1 MPLAQ
6 GSRQLGACKIYITR
20 KVLTPSANM
29 TAGEIPA
36 AYVGRDS
43 FFGGR
48 PPLPQEAGYAIVLGV
63 GVFLSL
69 FTTIMVYMDK
79 VANGTAINIAG
90 RNVKTGLTASVIVS
104 QWTWVAT
111 LLQSSNAAWNY
122 GVSGPF
128 WYAVGATISIVLFG
142 ILATELKRRARTC
155 HTVCEL
161 VYVRWGKAA
170 HLTFIFCCL
179 VANVIVTSMLLL
191 GGAATVNALTGV
203 DAAFASFLIPWGVI
217 LYTAASG
224 LKGTFAASYVETT
237 IVFLA
242 LVVCVYTVYVKE
254 YSSDLIYDSL
264 QAISGMTESECVA
277 RFMKDGVTFY
287 EAGTY
292 SCGPV
297 VENNSGSYVTML
309 SMGGLKSGII
319 SIVGNFGTVFADQS
333 YWQSAIVAKSA
344 NVHKG
349 YLLGSMV
356 WFIIPFA
363 LATSLGL
370 AGVALGLPITAGEAG
385 SGLVPSAT
393 AVHLFGD
400 FGAVMM
406 ASMLFMIITSTG
418 SAQGNAVSSL
428 ICYDVYRRYINPSA
442 TSSQILKVSQA
453 VIVVFG
459 LGMGALGVALNHMGL
474 NLGWVYQFT
483 GIAIGS
489 AVVPLWNVLMWK
501 DANATGAVAAV
512 WGGMILALATWLT
525 ICQAEFGEITVDNL
539 GTLNPNLGGNIVA
552 LCSSALIHVG
562 CSLASP
568 QNYDFEPMGQID
580 VLEGDLSGLGDANYS
595 PELLAKA
602 KAWLVKYG
610 LGFTILIAVVWPV
623 LSLPAGVFTKD
634 YWIFWVFVSISWAF
648 IATVTIIFLP
658 LYESRGSILG
668 VFMFML
674 CLKKAEKAEPAKSE
688 EAHQL
693 ARSEGGRAAG
703 GGEGVASG
711 HALASQSRGAPS
723 PAAHGQ
729 EPATLQP
736 ARREAD
742 LGHTA
747 ASPEQQRAAPSEQH
761 RAAFPEQ
768 QAPREQHRA
777 APSEQYRAA
786 LMGQQ
791 APLRRITTAHLNRSS
806 TADIKTLLQ
815 GQLEE
820 LGEISSLVGREGGCA
835 TGGGDGVASGHA
847 LGIQPFGAP
856 WPAAPGQAHADAVG
870 LSAQRSPESCVAS
883 GWLPQGER
891 SVGSADDDFMQR
903 FRLRVLT
910 LALATQPYSATK
922 IYTQTPSSGA
932 SVEAGGV

>member
-693 ARSEGGRAAG
+693 ARSEGGLERGGRRWSLTRAGLGQAG
-703 GGEGVASG
+703 AQQAEARASR
-711 HALASQSRGAPS
+711 RGTPS
-723 PAAHGQ
+723 PASREVHLRLLPMARSQPRFSQH
-729 EPATLQP
+729 AARRIWVTLQLP
-736 ARREAD
+736 QSSNAQ
-742 LGHTA
+742 L
-747 ASPEQQRAAPSEQH
+747 
-761 RAAFPEQ
+761 
-768 QAPREQHRA
+768 
-777 APSEQYRAA
+777 
-786 LMGQQ
+786 
-791 APLRRITTAHLNRSS
+791 PLSS
-806 TADIKTLLQ
+806 TAQLSPSSRRLGSSTAQLPLSSTAQLSWGSRRRLGASPPLTSTGAAPLTLRHCSRGSWRSWARSRRWSAARVALAGAQ
-815 GQLEE
+815 QAGAMASRRGTPSASSRSVH
-820 LGEISSLVGREGGCA
+820 LGLLPLARRMLTPSVCQRSAHQSPVSPLAGCRR
-835 TGGGDGVASGHA
+835 ASG
-847 LGIQPFGAP
+847 P
-856 WPAAPGQAHADAVG
+856 WAAPTTT
-870 LSAQRSPESCVAS
+870 SC
-883 GWLPQGER
+883 R
-891 SVGSADDDFMQR
+891 GSDCGF
-903 FRLRVLT
+903 
-910 LALATQPYSATK
+910 
-922 IYTQTPSSGA
+922 
-932 SVEAGGV
+932 